1 MYSALFFVQN
11 GHRYC
16 IMVERGD
23 DVTVKDVIDGF
34 REDAEENPERD
45 AYADTLFQEAIRIGM
60 ELNNRYHTPEQ
71 IREIM
76 GRLTGKKVDESFRLF
91 PPFYTDFGKNITIGR
106 DVFINSGCHF
116 QDQGGITIGD
126 GSLIGHN
133 VVLATINHDLSPLNN
148 RENHYAPIVIEDHV
162 WIGSNATILPGV
174 TIGRWA
180 VVGAGAVVTKD
191 VEEFTVVGGVPAKE
205 IRKVNKV

>member
-1 MYSALFFVQN
+1 
-11 GHRYC
+11 
-16 IMVERGD
+16 MVERGD

-71 IREIM
+71 IREIV
-76 GRLTGKKVDESFRLF
+76 GRLMGKKVDESFRLF
-91 PPFYTDFGKNITIGR
+91 PPFYTDFGKNIAVGR

-116 QDQGGITIGD
+116 QDQGGITIGA